1 MKKILLLILFACSS
15 VYAERKVLAPVTD
28 NSMYPSG
35 GSKSNRV
42 KPSANAMY
50 EVFGRL
56 EQMQSEI
63 QQLRGMVEEQ
73 SQLIARLKKRQ
84 GNIYSDLDL
93 RIQELSGG
101 MGDESGLMATGQNGQ
116 VVGNT
121 ASMTRTRQ
129 NLNQRAM
136 VEKQLSPPEK
146 KKKTP
151 VTKNQKQQYQAA
163 YETLRNGHNSRAI
176 AEFKSL
182 LSEFPSGEYAAS
194 SQYWLGEAYKV
205 NKDTKSAIQAFS
217 KVVSHYSSSSKVADA
232 LLKLGYIEMERNNT
246 AKAREYLTEITAKHP
261 GTTAAHLA
269 KKRLMKMGAVKP

>member
-1 MKKILLLILFACSS
+1 MKKILVLILFACSS
-15 VYAERKVLAPVTD
+15 VYAERQVLAPVTD

-35 GSKSNRV
+35 SAASSRA

-116 VVGNT
+116 IVSGNT
-121 ASMTRTRQ
+121 ANMTRQ

-146 KKKTP
+146 KKNTP

-205 NKDTKSAIQAFS
+205 NKDTKAAIQAFS

-246 AKAREYLTEITAKHP
+246 AKAREYLTKITANHP

-269 KKRLMKMGAVKP
+269 KKRLMKMGVAKP